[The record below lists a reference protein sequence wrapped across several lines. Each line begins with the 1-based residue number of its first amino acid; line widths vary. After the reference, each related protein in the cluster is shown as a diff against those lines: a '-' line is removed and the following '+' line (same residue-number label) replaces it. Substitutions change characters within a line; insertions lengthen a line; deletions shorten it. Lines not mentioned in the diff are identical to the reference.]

1 MTDMISIVDVCKT
14 FQSAGLNPFARPKA
28 TRALDHVSLDAQA
41 GEIVALV
48 GRNGAGKSTLMKIL
62 CTVVTPDSGQATV
75 NGYDA
80 VRQAAAV
87 RRSIGLAGGD
97 ERSFYWRLSARQ
109 NLHLF
114 AVLQNMP
121 LKDIK
126 PRVDELLDRFGL
138 ADKADVAFR
147 NFSTGMKQRLALARS
162 IMHNPRVL
170 LLDEPNKGLD
180 PLLQDSLKE
189 FLTKELVERL
199 GMTLLVATHD
209 LDMASAVAHR
219 AALLDKGRLLFFG
232 KPDGPEHLRTLLKDA
247 AGANG
252 DGFAMT

>member
-1 MTDMISIVDVCKT
+1 MLQVRDVCKT
-14 FQSAGLNPFARPKA
+14 FSSTGMNPFGKARV
-28 TRALDHVSLDAQA
+28 THALDHVTMDARA

-62 CTVVTPDSGQATV
+62 CTVVTPDGGQAAV
-75 NGYDA
+75 NGHDV
-80 VRQAAAV
+80 VRHAAAV

-121 LKDIK
+121 LKDIN
-126 PRVDELLDRFGL
+126 PRVDALLHRFGL
-138 ADKADVAFR
+138 MDKADVAFR

-162 IMHNPRVL
+162 IMHEPRVL

-180 PLLQDSLKE
+180 PLLQESLKS
-189 FLTKELVERL
+189 FLTDELVARQ

-209 LDMASAVAHR
+209 LGMAAAVADR
-219 AALLDKGRLLFFG
+219 VALLDKGRLLFFG
-232 KPDGPEHLRTLLKDA
+232 KPDGAEHLRALLKDA
-247 AGANG
+247 AGDQD
-252 DGFAMT
+252 DGFALS